1 MSRQRLLL
9 FLTPDVEMVLT
20 HSAVFIMGFSLHRAI
35 NGSFREG
42 FKRGNEHGYKNGCL
56 DTRQNAPGR
65 LAPR

>member
-20 HSAVFIMGFSLHRAI
+20 HSAVFILGFSLHRAI

-42 FKRGNEHGYKNGCL
+42 FKRGEEFGYKNGRL
-56 DTRQNAPGR
+56 DTRHDTPGR